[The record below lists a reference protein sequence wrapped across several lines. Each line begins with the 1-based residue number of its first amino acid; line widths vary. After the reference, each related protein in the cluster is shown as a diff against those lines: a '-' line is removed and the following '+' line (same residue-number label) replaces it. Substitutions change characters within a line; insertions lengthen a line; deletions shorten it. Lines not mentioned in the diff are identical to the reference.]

1 MADSYNYGLRGVS
14 GNVKVGNAG
23 PRVKNNAGVIEA
35 RNTAD
40 NAFAVVRA
48 ADPVGL
54 DDVVTKRY
62 LETRSNVIVTGKIDG
77 NAPPAVVVGAVYLCT
92 TTGGTYTAGR
102 LYYGENAVWNEVI
115 PAEGLTI
122 SVTDALSGGTLTFL
136 ADHRYVWDADGSVW
150 VDIGPAPAEAKL
162 IKIARASLAF
172 GTSSPLNVGSA
183 LPVGATVTRIIV
195 SVTQAFNSPTAT
207 VSFGV
212 AGQVAEL
219 GATNETDLDT
229 TGIYIIDCY
238 KTYVSN
244 EQVLATYAAGGAT
257 AGAAS
262 IEIQYSLD

>member
-1 MADSYNYGLRGVS
+1 MADVFEFGLNGI
-14 GNVKVGNAG
+14 GTNVKLGKGG
-23 PRVKNNAGVIEA
+23 PRVKNNAGVVEA
-35 RNTAD
+35 RNAAD
-40 NAFAVVRA
+40 NAFAIVRA
-48 ADPVGL
+48 ADPVAL

-62 LETRSNVIVTGKIDG
+62 LETRSNVIITGQIDG
-77 NAPPAVVVGAVYLCT
+77 NSPPAVVTGATYVCT

-115 PAEGLTI
+115 PAEGLTV
-122 SVTDALSGGTLTFL
+122 SVTDALTGGTITFL
-136 ADHRYVWDADGSVW
+136 ADHRYLWDADGTVW
-150 VDIGPAPAEAKL
+150 VDIGPAPAESKL
-162 IKIARASLAF
+162 VKTARASLAF

-183 LPVGATVTRIIV
+183 LPTNAVVTRILV
-195 SVTQAFNSPTAT
+195 NVTQAFNSPTAT

-244 EQVLATYAAGGAT
+244 EQVIATYVAGGAT
-257 AGAAS
+257 SGAAS
-262 IEIQYSLD
+262 ILMEYSLA

>member
-14 GNVKVGNAG
+14 DNVKVGNAG

-40 NAFAVVRA
+40 NAFAVVRS

-62 LETRSNVIVTGKIDG
+62 LETRSNVIVTGQIDG
-77 NAPPAVVVGAVYLCT
+77 NAPPAAVVGAVYLCT

-122 SVTDALSGGTLTFL
+122 SVTDALSGGTLTFQ
-136 ADHRYVWDADGSVW
+136 ADHRYVWDADGSAW
-150 VDIGPAPAEAKL
+150 VDIGPAPAESKL
-162 IKIARASLAF
+162 IKTARASLAF
-172 GTSSPLNVGSA
+172 GTASPLNVGSA
-183 LPVGATVTRIIV
+183 LPTNAVVTRILV
-195 SVTQAFNSPTAT
+195 NVTQAFNGTSPTVT
-207 VSFGV
+207 FGV
-212 AGQVAEL
+212 TGNTAQLSA
-219 GATNETDLDT
+219 ANEVDLKT
-229 TGIYIIDCY
+229 TGVYVIDAY
-238 KTYVSN
+238 QLYASN
-244 EQVLATYAAGGAT
+244 EQVLATYVASASS

-262 IEIQYSLD
+262 ILMEYSLA